1 MRNRSLAVNAFSF
14 FYAYR
19 AWVSLLFL
27 TVIGFMLLPT
37 AKGADMVTP
46 MQVQGYI
53 AHADPAKAL
62 KDLAPILKA
71 DPHSAKAWYLQAE
84 ALDALGRDAD
94 AKTALST
101 AEHLSPG
108 MPFANPKDLK
118 GLEKRVGLQNV
129 QSSRESSSLMK
140 VFLGILLFVLLIGTV
155 AFLLMRNESRKDAA
169 LVESERQ
176 DILLEI
182 TQFLTG
188 ELNSA
193 KISADAQGN
202 TEKLSHINEWH
213 NSLVDAAQALKN
225 VENDDTDSKKATIAN
240 ARYLLED
247 VRNKLSGKSSATQ
260 VEMNPFY
267 DANPF
272 KNSGNVQIPTG
283 TADVSVTPSQP
294 AVYPVSNMGGNI
306 GMNSGSGFGSALE
319 QGLGM
324 GIGLEIAED
333 LLGGG
338 GDAFDNN
345 FGNNGGDSFGGDF
358 GSSGMDGNGF
368 GGGTDSGFGGGDNF
382 SGGTDDGFSGGDSFG
397 GTDDGLSGGDDFGG
411 GDDDGL
417 DSGDDS
423 W

>member
-247 VRNKLSGKSSATQ
+247 VRNKLSGKPSVTE
-260 VEMNPFY
+260 VETNPFY
-267 DANPF
+267 DPEPV
-272 KNSGNVQIPTG
+272 KISGNVK
-283 TADVSVTPSQP
+283 PSPFPSSSSYSSGEPAQP
-294 AVYPVSNMGGNI
+294 SGYPVNNMG
-306 GMNSGSGFGSALE
+306 MNTGGGFGAALE
-319 QGLGM
+319 EGLGM
-324 GIGLEIAED
+324 GVGMEIAED

-338 GDAFDNN
+338 DT

-358 GSSGMDGNGF
+358 GSSGMDGMDGNGF

-411 GDDDGL
+411 DDDGL